1 MNNQPPL
8 SEGGLTISWQN
19 WFTQVFN
26 ALMGWRQ
33 SYTVSQSVTFGSVP
47 AQSQVSRT
55 VAVTNS
61 RPGDSVIVA
70 PIVDV
75 PGIIFTG
82 AVLTSDVVTVYAKNF
97 TTAAVAGGTLT
108 IRVIGLQ

>member
-8 SEGGLTISWQN
+8 SEGGLTTSWQN

-26 ALMGWRQ
+26 ALMGWKQ
-33 SYTVSQSVTFGSVP
+33 SYSVTQSVTFGSVP

-55 VAVTNS
+55 IAAANA
-61 RPGDSVIVA
+61 RPGDAVIVA
-70 PIVDV
+70 PIIDIS
-75 PGIIFTG
+75 GIVFT
-82 AVLTSDVVTVYAKNF
+82 ASVLTSNVVTVYAKNI

-108 IRVIGLQ
+108 IRIIGLQ